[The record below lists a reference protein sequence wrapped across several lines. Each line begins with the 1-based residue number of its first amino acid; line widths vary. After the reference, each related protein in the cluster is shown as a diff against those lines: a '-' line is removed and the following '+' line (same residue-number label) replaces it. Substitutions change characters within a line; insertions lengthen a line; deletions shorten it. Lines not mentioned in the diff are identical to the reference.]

1 MQYCLAMCNWLLRR
15 ASCKFY
21 IKRRTGIDVVMCRI
35 WLAGKSV
42 LITDKS
48 HERRGVLNHWL
59 FRLFQRLFLLTTQKM
74 MKTYRSVR
82 VSETKS
88 GLSGT
93 LFKAVG
99 GRPYLPDYLSR
110 EWRCSWGRSSNYI
123 WVINN
128 VFIVD
133 KVRLILEV
141 WRYMYVTSHARDAA
155 DKHCLY
161 RAYGSQEHALKHGKK
176 HSQNL
181 PTRFYVTV
189 KFFCKTLVPQ
199 YICYSKPTLM
209 E

>member
-1 MQYCLAMCNWLLRR
+1 MRH
-15 ASCKFY
+15 ASCEFY

-48 HERRGVLNHWL
+48 HERLGVLNHWL
-59 FRLFQRLFLLTTQKM
+59 FRLCQRLFLLTTQKM
-74 MKTYRSVR
+74 MKTYCSVR

-99 GRPYLPDYLSR
+99 GRPYLPDYRCR

-128 VFIVD
+128 VIMSIRYGLYQRFEGICMLQAIRVMLQINTAYTVPMG
-133 KVRLILEV
+133 VRNMLLSMEKNILKIYQ
-141 WRYMYVTSHARDAA
+141 RDYM
-155 DKHCLY
+155 
-161 RAYGSQEHALKHGKK
+161 
-176 HSQNL
+176 
-181 PTRFYVTV
+181 
-189 KFFCKTLVPQ
+189 
-199 YICYSKPTLM
+199 
-209 E
+209 